1 MSGNEDGD
9 VDLDSLRQQ
18 TETGSR
24 LQEDAAKSADAEDET
39 DPFKQTLI
47 AALAERQ
54 EAGSQRTVSFWD
66 GELAGLLDALE
77 SDPDRLRAVGVELQ
91 EALGRDP
98 DPEAIDR
105 SEVVQLATR
114 LGFQEADPDL
124 VESWREAVGDA
135 AKQL

>member
-1 MSGNEDGD
+1 MSGDEGD
-9 VDLDSLRQQ
+9 VDLDTLRQQ

-24 LQEDAAKSADAEDET
+24 LQEDAANADDET
-39 DPFKQTLI
+39 DAFKQTLI

-77 SDPDRLRAVGVELQ
+77 SDPERLRAVGVALQ

-105 SEVVQLATR
+105 SEVAQLAAR
-114 LGFQEADPDL
+114 LGFQEADPEL
-124 VESWREAVGDA
+124 VEMWREAVGDA
-135 AKQL
+135 ARQL

>member
-1 MSGNEDGD
+1 MSDSDDSD
-9 VDLDSLRQQ
+9 VDLESLREQ
-18 TETGSR
+18 TETGNR
-24 LQEDAAKSADAEDET
+24 LQEDAANADTEDADA
-39 DPFKQTLI
+39 FKQTLI

-77 SDPDRLRAVGVELQ
+77 SDPERLRAVGVALQ

-105 SEVVQLATR
+105 SEVAQLAAR
-114 LGFQEADPDL
+114 LGFQEADPEL
-124 VESWREAVGDA
+124 VETWREAVGDA
-135 AKQL
+135 ARQL

>member
-1 MSGNEDGD
+1 MSEDGGD
-9 VDLDSLRQQ
+9 VDLESLREQ

-24 LQEDAAKSADAEDET
+24 LQEDAAVADTEDA
-39 DPFKQTLI
+39 DPFRQTLI

-77 SDPDRLRAVGVELQ
+77 SDPERLRAVGTTLQ
-91 EALGRDP
+91 EALGRAP

-105 SEVVQLATR
+105 SEVVQLAAR
-114 LGFQEADPDL
+114 LGFQEADPEL

-135 AKQL
+135 ARQL

>member
-1 MSGNEDGD
+1 MSEGGDDGD
-9 VDLDSLRQQ
+9 VDLDALRQQ

-24 LQEDAAKSADAEDET
+24 LQEDTTTADGEEIDA
-39 DPFKQTLI
+39 FRQTLI

-77 SDPDRLRAVGVELQ
+77 SDPERLRAVGVALQ

-105 SEVVQLATR
+105 SEVVQLAAR
-114 LGFQEADPDL
+114 LGFQEADPEL
-124 VESWREAVGDA
+124 VASWREAVGDA

>member
-1 MSGNEDGD
+1 MSEDGGD
-9 VDLDSLRQQ
+9 VDLETLRKQ
-18 TETGSR
+18 TETGNR
-24 LQEDAAKSADAEDET
+24 LQEDAANADAEDA
-39 DPFKQTLI
+39 DAFRQALI
-47 AALAERQ
+47 VALAERQ

-77 SDPDRLRAVGVELQ
+77 SDPERLQAVGIALQ

-98 DPEAIDR
+98 NPEEIDR

-114 LGFQEADPDL
+114 LGFQEATPEL

-135 AKQL
+135 AKRL

>member
-1 MSGNEDGD
+1 MSEDSSD
-9 VDLDSLRQQ
+9 VDLESLREQ
-18 TETGSR
+18 TETGNR
-24 LQEDAAKSADAEDET
+24 LQEDAVNADDEEV
-39 DPFKQTLI
+39 DAFRQTLI

-77 SDPDRLRAVGVELQ
+77 SDPERLRAVGVTLQ
-91 EALGRDP
+91 EALGRES

-105 SEVVQLATR
+105 SEVVQLAAR

-135 AKQL
+135 ARQL

>member
-1 MSGNEDGD
+1 MSNSGNDGD
-9 VDLDSLRQQ
+9 VDIETLRQQ

-24 LQEDAAKSADAEDET
+24 LQEDAANTDAEDA
-39 DPFKQTLI
+39 DAFKQDLI
-47 AALAERQ
+47 AALSERQ
-54 EAGSQRTVSFWD
+54 EVGSQRTVSFWD

-77 SDPDRLRAVGVELQ
+77 AHPERLRAVGVALQ

-98 DPEAIDR
+98 NPEEIDR

-114 LGFQEADPDL
+114 LGFQEATPEL

-135 AKQL
+135 AKRL

>member
-1 MSGNEDGD
+1 MSEGGDD
-9 VDLDSLRQQ
+9 VDLDTLRQQ

-24 LQEDAAKSADAEDET
+24 LQEDAAASGDAEDEV
-39 DPFKQTLI
+39 DPFRQTLI

-54 EAGSQRTVSFWD
+54 QAGSQRTVSFWD

-77 SDPDRLRAVGVELQ
+77 SHPKQLRAVGVALQ

-98 DPEAIDR
+98 NPETIDR

-114 LGFQEADPDL
+114 LGFQEADPEL
-124 VESWREAVGDA
+124 VESWREAVSDA

>member
-1 MSGNEDGD
+1 MSEDSGD
-9 VDLDSLRQQ
+9 VDLESLREQ
-18 TETGSR
+18 TETGNR
-24 LQEDAAKSADAEDET
+24 LQEDAANANTEDTDA
-39 DPFKQTLI
+39 FKQTLI

>member
-1 MSGNEDGD
+1 MSEDEGN
-9 VDLDSLRQQ
+9 VDLDTLRQQ

-24 LQEDAAKSADAEDET
+24 LQEDSANADGEEADA
-39 DPFKQTLI
+39 FKQTLI

-77 SDPDRLRAVGVELQ
+77 SDPERLRAVGVALQ

-105 SEVVQLATR
+105 SEVAQLAAR
-114 LGFQEADPDL
+114 FGFQEADPEL
-124 VESWREAVGDA
+124 VETWREAVGDA
-135 AKQL
+135 ARQL

>member
-1 MSGNEDGD
+1 MSDGDDGD
-9 VDLDSLRQQ
+9 VDLESLREQ
-18 TETGSR
+18 TETGNR
-24 LQEDAAKSADAEDET
+24 LQEDAANADTEDADA
-39 DPFKQTLI
+39 FKQALI

-77 SDPDRLRAVGVELQ
+77 SDPERLRAVGVALQ

-105 SEVVQLATR
+105 SEVAQLAAR
-114 LGFQEADPDL
+114 LGFQEADPEL

-135 AKQL
+135 ARQL

>member
-1 MSGNEDGD
+1 MSEGDDGD
-9 VDLDSLRQQ
+9 VDLDALRQQ

-24 LQEDAAKSADAEDET
+24 LQEDAATTDGEEVDA
-39 DPFKQTLI
+39 FKQTLI
-47 AALAERQ
+47 TALAERQ

-77 SDPDRLRAVGVELQ
+77 SNPERLRMVGVTLQ

-105 SEVVQLATR
+105 SEVVQLAAR
-114 LGFQEADPDL
+114 LGFQEADPEL

-135 AKQL
+135 ARQL

>member
-1 MSGNEDGD
+1 MSEGGD
-9 VDLDSLRQQ
+9 EVDLDTLRRQ

-24 LQEDAAKSADAEDET
+24 LQEDAATSGDAEDEI
-39 DPFKQTLI
+39 DPFRQTLI
-47 AALAERQ
+47 AALAERKQ
-54 EAGSQRTVSFWD
+54 AGSQRTVSFWD

-77 SDPDRLRAVGVELQ
+77 SHPERLHAVGVALQ

-98 DPEAIDR
+98 NPEAIDR

-114 LGFQEADPDL
+114 LGVQEVDPEL
-124 VESWREAVGDA
+124 VESWREAVADA

>member
-1 MSGNEDGD
+1 MSDGGNDGD
-9 VDLDSLRQQ
+9 VDLETLRQQ

-24 LQEDAAKSADAEDET
+24 LQEDAAANAGEADA
-39 DPFKQTLI
+39 FRRTLV

-77 SDPDRLRAVGVELQ
+77 AHPKRLQAVGVALQ

-98 DPEAIDR
+98 NPEAIDR

-114 LGFQEADPDL
+114 LGFQEVDPAL